1 MYCTNCG
8 NKIPDGAKF
17 CVNCGTPVMP
27 DEPAAAKPVVQQQTQ
42 QIYQRPAHAVR
53 SSVASN
59 QVYQQ
64 PYTTAYAAPANKKVT
79 SKWPASTGI
88 MGILYF
94 IFTVVSLVP
103 YLLYYV
109 EVIDY
114 PSAFLNV
121 YRIIHILLVIAVPV
135 LFFVHTKKAAFVT
148 AIPMF
153 IMLVMDLISFL
164 GNMRYSYSSIVF
176 RDLSML
182 VTTFV
187 LVALYV
193 IQMFVRS
200 RSAAMPVVYLI
211 LAILYLVVSCIF
223 RLLGIRDINYDT
235 YIYFGIGSLISW
247 FAEIFAHIAYIIAM
261 FSSRKR

>member
-1 MYCTNCG
+1 
-8 NKIPDGAKF
+8 
-17 CVNCGTPVMP
+17 
-27 DEPAAAKPVVQQQTQ
+27 
-42 QIYQRPAHAVR
+42 
-53 SSVASN
+53 
-59 QVYQQ
+59 
-64 PYTTAYAAPANKKVT
+64 
-79 SKWPASTGI
+79 

-94 IFTVVSLVP
+94 IFTLVSLVP

-153 IMLVMDLISFL
+153 VMLVMDLISFF
-164 GNMRYSYSSIVF
+164 GNVRYYYSDILL
-176 RDLSML
+176 REIAML
-182 VTTFV
+182 LPYFI
-187 LVALYV
+187 LVVLYV

-211 LAILYLVVSCIF
+211 IAILYMIASLVLRLIGF
-223 RLLGIRDINYDT
+223 RNMIYSDSYFDIGN
-235 YIYFGIGSLISW
+235 LISW
-247 FAEIFAHIAYIIAM
+247 FAEIFAYIAYIIAM